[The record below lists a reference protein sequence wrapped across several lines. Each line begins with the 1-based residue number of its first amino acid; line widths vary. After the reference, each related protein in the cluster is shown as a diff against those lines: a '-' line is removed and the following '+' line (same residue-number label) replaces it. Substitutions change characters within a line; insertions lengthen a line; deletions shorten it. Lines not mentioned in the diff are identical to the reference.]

1 MDIKGLGPHGE
12 SGSDLRRLQLSSDNI
27 AAARDRKFRI
37 SIILH
42 SKSEEWS
49 KQQLS
54 GIMGILGDCSAAVFD
69 VIDCEFKVDLQIEQL
84 ERLIVEKPDAIISI
98 PIGNV
103 AVAETYKK
111 VEKAG
116 IKLILLENAPT
127 GLLPGTDYA
136 SLVSADNF
144 GLGKIAAELLSPFV
158 PQNSA
163 IGVLA
168 YDMDFFATNE
178 REIAFRKWVEAERK
192 DVIVKTNKFK
202 KIDEAGHHAEAL
214 IKSNSDIKG
223 VFVVWDTPAMNIVE
237 NFKKNNINIPIT
249 TIDLG
254 KKASISLANSGH
266 IVGIGAQNPFAQ
278 GIAVA
283 QITILSLLG
292 HYTPNWL
299 TLPGISVS
307 KENVV
312 KSFQTIWR
320 EPAPEEVTSAL
331 R

>member
-12 SGSDLRRLQLSSDNI
+12 SGSDLRRLQLSSADI
-27 AAARDRKFRI
+27 MAAREKKFRI

-42 SKSEEWS
+42 SKAEEWS
-49 KQQLS
+49 KQHLS
-54 GIMGILGDCSAAVFD
+54 GIIGILGDCSAAVFD
-69 VIDCEFKVDLQIEQL
+69 VVDCEFKVERQIEQL
-84 ERLIVEKPDAIISI
+84 ERLIAEKPDAIISI
-98 PIGNV
+98 PMGNV
-103 AVAETYKK
+103 AVADAYKK

-136 SLVSADNF
+136 SLISADNF
-144 GLGKIAAELLSPFV
+144 GLGKIAAELLSPYV
-158 PQNSA
+158 SQNST
-163 IGVLA
+163 IGILA

-178 REIAFRKWVEAERK
+178 REIAFRKWFEAERK
-192 DVIVKTNKFK
+192 DVIVKTSKFK
-202 KIDEAGHHAEAL
+202 NIDEAGNQAEML
-214 IKSNSDIKG
+214 VRSNSNIKG

-237 NFKKNNINIPIT
+237 NFQRNGIDMPMT

-292 HYTPNWL
+292 HYTPHWL
-299 TLPGISVS
+299 ALPGISVS

-312 KSFQTIWR
+312 ESFQEIWR
-320 EPAPEEVTSAL
+320 ESAPEEVTSAL

>member
-12 SGSDLRRLQLSSDNI
+12 SGADLRRLQLSSADI
-27 AAARDRKFRI
+27 GEARDKKFRI

-42 SKSEEWS
+42 SHSEEWS

-54 GIMGILGDCSAAVFD
+54 GIMGVLGECSAAVFD
-69 VIDCEFKVDLQIEQL
+69 MVDCEFDVDRQIEQL
-84 ERLIVEKPDAIISI
+84 ERLIAEKPDAIISI

-103 AVAETYKK
+103 AVAQAYKK

-127 GLLPGTDYA
+127 GLLPGTDYV

-144 GLGKIAAELLSPFV
+144 GLGKIAAELLSPYV

-163 IGVLA
+163 VGVLA

-178 REIAFRKWVEAERK
+178 REIAFRKWFETERK
-192 DVIVKTNKFK
+192 DITVKTSKFK
-202 KIDEAGHHAEAL
+202 SLNEVANRAVTL
-214 IKSNSDIKG
+214 IRANPAIEG
-223 VFVVWDTPAMNIVE
+223 LFVVWDTPAMKIVE
-237 NFKKNNINIPIT
+237 KLKNNNINLPIT
-249 TIDLG
+249 TVDLG
-254 KKASISLANSGH
+254 KKAAISLANSGH

-292 HYTPNWL
+292 HYSKQFLEQL
-299 TLPGISVS
+299 TQPKANSQQDDLGVFDI
-307 KENVV
+307 
-312 KSFQTIWR
+312 
-320 EPAPEEVTSAL
+320 L
-331 R
+331 